1 MSNSTTSTL
10 STSST
15 TKSSSKKLPIWDLV
29 NHQPISSLAD
39 LRKTPLACL
48 KFSFN
53 VQVPDPRD
61 RTQKRKVTIKVPNP
75 RALEYLLS
83 RHHNL
88 TPSPLTPN
96 RQDRPFRI
104 FGDPGLS
111 NSYKYPT
118 PPAYA
123 IPLVR
128 NRPTINP
135 GGVSSSSKSTTTTT
149 SPTEKYTR
157 REPPPSPRRPVLT
170 PLPPRHHDLE
180 RLKTRFT
187 DFRQELWA
195 GREPERLTCM
205 VCRGTCYSCGH
216 MRFPDS
222 MFEA

>member
-1 MSNSTTSTL
+1 MSNSTTSAL
-10 STSST
+10 NTSST

-39 LRKTPLACL
+39 LEKTPLARL
-48 KFSFN
+48 KFPFN

-83 RHHNL
+83 RHHNP

-96 RQDRPFRI
+96 RQERPFRI

-135 GGVSSSSKSTTTTT
+135 GSTSSSSTSTTTA
-149 SPTEKYTR
+149 SGPTEKYTG
-157 REPPPSPRRPVLT
+157 REPSPPRRPVL
-170 PLPPRHHDLE
+170 PPIPPTHHDLE

-187 DFRQELWA
+187 DFRQELLA
-195 GREPERLTCM
+195 GREPERIKCM

-216 MRFPDS
+216 MRFPHA